1 MFKTSLLTVV
11 LVSSAIISHEVSAK
25 TFDPFKNPP
34 AAISQAVKDVYS
46 GVKFNYLDKSDRLL
60 ILNDFLQ
67 TVELEYAL
75 LPLKKERIGLDFEKL
90 KADAIAAENNIGD
103 ITLSSE
109 DRSNV
114 DLKDKTAFE
123 QASSNLDFLDRMHAL
138 VAQFKDTHFSIQEK
152 IAKPLIYTGVRLVR
166 IQGKIIVGSL
176 ENKFLGMAGKLSGAD
191 FSNIK
196 IGDEVISIDGIP
208 VEDKINEM
216 KKYVS
221 ASSDEFADSQAI
233 RMLTIRSELYEK
245 KNYIKLELKSAGI
258 LKLPIFANIPNGSTL
273 RLDAMTYFKKMEI
286 PTDTASIGMIFDKTL
301 NKWSDSGLTFEGYS
315 TRKLHLNLKGLTE
328 YSDDTGAPGLRTGYY
343 INKGKTYGVLQILTF
358 YTTNLKTGNTTLPY
372 IDAIRNFVLEMK
384 DNELPLIIDLR
395 VNGGGN
401 GSFPALV
408 LSLLTEDGVIYPGAT
423 SGFRMTEYMRQVQEP
438 GLYQQVVGEDQSE
451 GLTMEQLKDLIDNT
465 LANHLDYTPMFTTEV
480 IPYDSKVKGFSNKI
494 VALVTADCI
503 SACDKM
509 AFLLK
514 SSKRATIIGTHS
526 NGTGAGFLST
536 EALDTQWV
544 DKLRVISTQVPNYL
558 FGIPGGD
565 FDQVAFGDGSVS
577 KLCSENRPTM
587 ADVQY
592 SPTPVDVMRNS
603 LGWLQKAAQ
612 VLDGL
617 DSATK

>member
-1 MFKTSLLTVV
+1 MLKTSLFTVA
-11 LVSSAIISHEVSAK
+11 LMATAISSFQVNAK
-25 TFDPFKNPP
+25 TFDPFVNPP
-34 AAISQAVKDVYS
+34 KAISQAVKDVYS
-46 GVKFNYLDKSDRLL
+46 GVKFNYLDKADRLL

-75 LPLKKERIGLDFEKL
+75 LPLKKERIGLDYEKL
-90 KADAIAAENNIGD
+90 KADAIAAENSVEDFNI
-103 ITLSSE
+103 SAS
-109 DRSNV
+109 DRAKAE
-114 DLKDKTAFE
+114 LKDKTAFL
-123 QASSNLDFLDRMHAL
+123 QAQSNLEFLDRMHAL

-152 IAKPLIYTGVRLVR
+152 IAKPLIYTGVRLFR

-196 IGDEVISIDGIP
+196 IGDEVISIDGIA

-221 ASSDEFADSQAI
+221 ASSEEFADSQAI
-233 RMLTIRSELYEK
+233 RMLTIRSEKYEK
-245 KNYIKLELKSAGI
+245 KNYIKLELKNAGL
-258 LKLPIFANIPNGSTL
+258 LKLPIFANIPNGSTP

-286 PTDTASIGMIFDKTL
+286 PTDSATIGMTFDKTL
-301 NKWSDSGLTFEGYS
+301 NKWTDSALTFEGYN

-328 YSDDTGAPGLRTGYY
+328 YADDSGAPGLRTGYY

-358 YTTNLKTGNTTLPY
+358 YTKNLKTGNTSLPF

-401 GSFPALV
+401 GSFPSQV
-408 LSLLTEDGVIYPGAT
+408 LSLLTEDGVIYSGAT
-423 SGFRMTEYMRQVQEP
+423 SGFRMTQYMRQVQEP
-438 GLYQQVVGEDQSE
+438 GLYQQVVGEDQSA
-451 GLTMEQLKDLIDNT
+451 GLTMDQLKDLIDNT
-465 LANHLDYTPMFTTEV
+465 LENHLDYTPMFTTEV
-480 IPYDSKVKGFSNKI
+480 IPFDSKVKGFNNKI
-494 VALVTADCI
+494 VALVTADCV

-526 NGTGAGFLST
+526 NGTGAGFLSSD
-536 EALDTQWV
+536 ELNTQWE

-558 FGIPGGD
+558 FGIPGGN
-565 FDQVAFGDGSVS
+565 FDEVTFGDGSVS
-577 KLCSENRPTM
+577 KLCSENRPTI

-603 LGWLQKAAQ
+603 LGWLQKATQ
-612 VLDGL
+612 VLDGT
-617 DSATK
+617 DAK